1 MNIPFS
7 TLLALVCAPVLLAAS
22 REETNQLKARADQGD
37 VAALNEIVKL
47 CQEES
52 DTLTDREMAHY
63 CLKAAGKLNYDAQV
77 LLYAFFS
84 QGRHTEKNPG
94 MAESWQ
100 EGILN
105 SGSADAVFKL
115 AKWKMEK
122 GDTDAE
128 RSSGRELCRKAADM
142 GSADARE
149 YLDTEARRMEEEARA
164 AAEREARLSGPLSDD
179 NIRGKV
185 SSYLTARANGDS
197 YQMLFNFAP
206 YVTYKY
212 SGKKPV
218 GRDAVLRDI
227 ESGWQRWVSRS
238 YRLIRI
244 GVKGRTVEVVFS
256 YSLSDVNGK
265 SASGYSKEIWQLDN
279 SAQIVTWDEHIN
291 KQSAPALSA
300 GFDAIY

>member
-1 MNIPFS
+1 M
-7 TLLALVCAPVLLAAS
+7 LALMCVPVLQGAT
-22 REETNQLKARADQGD
+22 REEANELKNKADQGD
-37 VAALNEIVKL
+37 VTALNEIVKL

-52 DTLTDREMAHY
+52 DTLTDKEKAHY

-77 LLYAFFS
+77 LLYAYFS
-84 QGRHTEKNPG
+84 QGRHMEKNPA

-115 AKWKMEK
+115 AKWKLEK
-122 GDTDAE
+122 GDSDAE

-149 YLDTEARRMEEEARA
+149 YMDGEAKRMEEEAKL
-164 AAEREARLSGPLSDD
+164 AAEKAARLSGPLSDG
-179 NIRGKV
+179 NIRNKV
-185 SSYLTARANGDS
+185 SAYLAARANGDS

-218 GRDAVLRDI
+218 ARDAVLRDI

-238 YRLIRI
+238 YRLIRV

-256 YSLSDVNGK
+256 YNLSDANGK
-265 SASGYSKEIWQLDN
+265 SAFGYSKEIWQLDH
-279 SAQIVTWDEHIN
+279 SAQIVTWDEHIS
-291 KQSAPALSA
+291 KKSAPDLSA